1 MVVMKYVMYA
11 VGFVVDVDPD
21 QTCEEPEDHC
31 LNYGGG
37 DFLPLPI
44 VVPGTKTA
52 VLVLSP
58 LQRGTI

>member
-37 DFLPLPI
+37 GFPPTTYRR
-44 VVPGTKTA
+44 PWH
-52 VLVLSP
+52 
-58 LQRGTI
+58 